1 MNYIS
6 LFSGIGGFEY
16 GIQQSKYGDDL
27 ECIGYSEI
35 DKYAENIYQKHYPDH
50 TRLGDA
56 RQIQTKDIPD
66 FDLLVGGFPCQAFSN
81 CGKRRGF
88 DDTRGTLFFEI
99 ARLLQDKRPRY
110 FLLENVRG
118 LLHHDQGKTFQTILG
133 VLSDLGYNV
142 TWKILNSKDYGVPQN
157 RERIYIKGYSRERER
172 CAEEVLSIRETK
184 DTLNATTRRNKR
196 TNTRKL
202 NWKWGKT
209 RSVKWINSN
218 GNSLTLTAGGHNS
231 GHNQILINKKLPIKN
246 NSKKGYL
253 LASCGDNITLDSS
266 TGRGR
271 VKKDYTGTL
280 TTNCAQGIV
289 TNDYNIRRLTPIE
302 CERLQGFPDNWTL
315 EGYDGTMISD
325 TQRYKCI
332 GNAVTTNVIT
342 YIFDTWTLNS

>member
-1 MNYIS
+1 M
-6 LFSGIGGFEY
+6 
-16 GIQQSKYGDDL
+16 
-27 ECIGYSEI
+27 
-35 DKYAENIYQKHYPDH
+35 
-50 TRLGDA
+50 
-56 RQIQTKDIPD
+56 
-66 FDLLVGGFPCQAFSN
+66 
-81 CGKRRGF
+81 
-88 DDTRGTLFFEI
+88 
-99 ARLLQDKRPRY
+99 
-110 FLLENVRG
+110 
-118 LLHHDQGKTFQTILG
+118 
-133 VLSDLGYNV
+133 
-142 TWKILNSKDYGVPQN
+142 
-157 RERIYIKGYSRERER
+157 
-172 CAEEVLSIRETK
+172 
-184 DTLNATTRRNKR
+184 
-196 TNTRKL
+196 
-202 NWKWGKT
+202 
-209 RSVKWINSN
+209 
-218 GNSLTLTAGGHNS
+218 TAGGHNS